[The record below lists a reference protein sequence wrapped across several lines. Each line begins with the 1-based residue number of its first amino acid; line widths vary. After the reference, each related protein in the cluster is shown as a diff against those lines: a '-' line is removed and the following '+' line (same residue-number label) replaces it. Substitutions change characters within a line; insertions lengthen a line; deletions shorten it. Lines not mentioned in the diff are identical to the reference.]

1 MNWTPATCGTP
12 ATASTPNLYSRQ
24 SQMLSAVAHS
34 TTDAPD
40 AEGSNPSTHPN
51 ETKAYNGRVDFSLQA
66 L

>member
-1 MNWTPATCGTP
+1 
-12 ATASTPNLYSRQ
+12 LYSRQ